1 VWGAGRHPG
10 RVVRRF
16 GGTWGLDS
24 GAICVARHN
33 RCQSLSFYFW
43 SCMPANP
50 HSSRPGAQPLHILLT
65 GGTGF
70 LGQALC
76 RALLLQG
83 HRLTLWVRNAEK
95 GDALYGSAVR
105 LVTRLADVAPDDM
118 PDVLLNFSG
127 EPILGPRWSPQRQ
140 QQLHASRSGVTQA
153 LVDWVAAAPRKP
165 RLLLSAS
172 AIGYY
177 GIQAPGDTAAL
188 GEEASPQPIFMS
200 ELCQRWELT
209 AQGMAEH
216 GVAVAC
222 VRLGVVLGLKGALPE
237 MLRPFRLGL
246 GTRMGRGDQMLSWVH
261 LDDVVAGV
269 LHLLAQL
276 QQSPHTPPSGAYN
289 LTAPYPVSQQ
299 EFTDTVCRVLHRPLA
314 LPVPGALLQLLLG
327 EQASLLTEGQR
338 VVPQRLL
345 ADGYHFRFER
355 LETALQDLERKRKM

>member
-1 VWGAGRHPG
+1 
-10 RVVRRF
+10 
-16 GGTWGLDS
+16 
-24 GAICVARHN
+24 
-33 RCQSLSFYFW
+33 
-43 SCMPANP
+43 MPTTP
-50 HSSRPGAQPLHILLT
+50 HSSTLGAPPLHILLT

-83 HRLTLWVRNAEK
+83 HRLTLWVRSAEK
-95 GDALYGSAVR
+95 AEALFGTAVR
-105 LVTRLADVAPDDM
+105 HVTRLADVAPGDM

-127 EPILGPRWSPQRQ
+127 EPILGPRWSLQRK

-153 LVDWVAAAPRKP
+153 LVDWVAASARKP

-177 GIQAPGDTAAL
+177 GIQVRGDMAAL
-188 GEEASPQPIFMS
+188 GEDAPPQPIFMS
-200 ELCQRWELT
+200 ELCQRWEHA
-209 AQGMAEH
+209 AQGMAVH

-237 MLRPFRLGL
+237 MLRPFRLGV
-246 GTRMGRGDQMLSWVH
+246 GTRTGRGDQVLTWVH

-276 QQSPHTPPSGAYN
+276 HQSPHTPYRPPSGAYN
-289 LTAPYPVSQQ
+289 VTAPYPVSQQ

-314 LPVPGALLQLLLG
+314 LPVPAALLQLMLG

-338 VVPQRLL
+338 VVPRRLL

-355 LETALQDLERKRKM
+355 LEAALQDLERKRKM

>member
-1 VWGAGRHPG
+1 
-10 RVVRRF
+10 
-16 GGTWGLDS
+16 
-24 GAICVARHN
+24 
-33 RCQSLSFYFW
+33 
-43 SCMPANP
+43 MPTTP
-50 HSSRPGAQPLHILLT
+50 HSSTLGAPPLHILLT

-95 GDALYGSAVR
+95 AEALFGTAVR
-105 LVTRLADVAPDDM
+105 HVMRLRDLAPDDM

-127 EPILGPRWSPQRQ
+127 APILGPRWSPQRK

-153 LVDWVAAAPRKP
+153 LVDWVAASARKP

-188 GEEASPQPIFMS
+188 GEDAPPQPIFMS
-200 ELCQRWELT
+200 ELCQRWEHT
-209 AQGMAEH
+209 AQGMAAH

-237 MLRPFRLGL
+237 MLRPFRLGV
-246 GTRMGRGDQMLSWVH
+246 GTRMGRGDQVLTWVH

-269 LHLLAQL
+269 LYLLAQL
-276 QQSPHTPPSGAYN
+276 HHSPDMPPSGVYN

-314 LPVPGALLQLLLG
+314 LPVPAALLQLVLG

-355 LETALQDLERKRKM
+355 LEAALQDLERKRKM

>member
-1 VWGAGRHPG
+1 
-10 RVVRRF
+10 
-16 GGTWGLDS
+16 
-24 GAICVARHN
+24 
-33 RCQSLSFYFW
+33 
-43 SCMPANP
+43 MPTTP
-50 HSSRPGAQPLHILLT
+50 HSSAPNVPPLHILLT

-95 GDALYGSAVR
+95 AEALFGTAVR
-105 LVTRLADVAPDDM
+105 HVTRLADVAPDDM

-127 EPILGPRWSPQRQ
+127 EPILGPRWSPQRK

-153 LVDWVAAAPRKP
+153 LVDWVAASARKP

-177 GIQAPGDTAAL
+177 GIQAPGDAAAL
-188 GEEASPQPIFMS
+188 GEDAPPQPIFMS
-200 ELCQRWELT
+200 ELCQRWERT
-209 AQGMAEH
+209 AQGMAAH

-237 MLRPFRLGL
+237 MLRPFRLGV
-246 GTRMGRGDQMLSWVH
+246 GTRMGRGDQVLTWVH

-276 QQSPHTPPSGAYN
+276 HQSPDMPPSGAYN
-289 LTAPYPVSQQ
+289 LTAPHPVSQQ

-314 LPVPGALLQLLLG
+314 LPVPAALLQLMLG
-327 EQASLLTEGQR
+327 EQACLLTEGQR
-338 VVPQRLL
+338 VVPRRLL

-355 LETALQDLERKRKM
+355 LEAALQDLERKRKN

>member
-1 VWGAGRHPG
+1 MSA
-10 RVVRRF
+10 
-16 GGTWGLDS
+16 TL
-24 GAICVARHN
+24 
-33 RCQSLSFYFW
+33 
-43 SCMPANP
+43 
-50 HSSRPGAQPLHILLT
+50 HSATPLHILLT

-70 LGQALC
+70 LGQALS

-83 HRLTLWVRNAEK
+83 HRLTLWVRNPEKAE
-95 GDALYGSAVR
+95 ALYGTAVR
-105 LVTRLADVAPDDM
+105 LVTRLAEVEPNDM

-165 RLLLSAS
+165 GLQLSAS

-177 GIQAPGDTAAL
+177 GIQAAGDKTALA
-188 GEEASPQPIFMS
+188 EDAPPQPIFMS
-200 ELCQRWELT
+200 ELCQRWEQT
-209 AQGMAEH
+209 AQGMAAF

-237 MLRPFRLGL
+237 MLRPFRFGV

-276 QQSPHTPPSGAYN
+276 PGTLPSGAYN
-289 LTAPYPVSQQ
+289 LTAPHPVSQQ
-299 EFTDTVCRVLHRPLA
+299 EFTDTACRVLHRPLA
-314 LPVPGALLQLLLG
+314 LPVPAAVLNLVLG
-327 EQASLLTEGQR
+327 EQASLLTEGQC

-355 LETALQDLERKRKM
+355 LEAALQDLERKRKM